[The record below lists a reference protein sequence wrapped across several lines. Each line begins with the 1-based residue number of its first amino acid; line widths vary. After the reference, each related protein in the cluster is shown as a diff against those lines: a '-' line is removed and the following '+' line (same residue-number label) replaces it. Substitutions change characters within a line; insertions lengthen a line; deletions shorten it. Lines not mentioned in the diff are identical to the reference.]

1 MEYDVITYNPD
12 NPKLP
17 FSFYVQSKGL
27 WSGRPMTRPRPNSFI
42 VTARNKEERL
52 KLFNYVYILWKLERF
67 NIELVGS
74 VIPFLRIRD
83 FKKVLNETIK
93 DPSIDHSKIRF
104 VFSLIVILRRKQI
117 NLTHQISNLKSLE
130 SLYIRKHIKL

>member
-83 FKKVLNETIK
+83 FKKILNETIQ
-93 DPSIDHSKIRF
+93 DPSLDHSKIRF